1 MSDQQSAKPLVLAGV
16 MPLSAPPT
24 DPALLKPLFQ
34 PLRLTDTLTLKNR
47 IVVAPCTRICA
58 EPGLV
63 PTAAAADYYAAR
75 AAAGLIVTEA
85 TLIARDCQGY
95 RDTPGIYSDAQVRS
109 WRRITERVHTAGG
122 VIFSQLW
129 HVGRLAHPYYTGVP
143 PMGPS
148 AVPTEGICH
157 QVRGVALN
165 YMPMRALDGSEIR
178 RLVATYAEAAQNAMV
193 AGFDGV
199 ELHGGNGYLI
209 DQFLRRITNRRF
221 DRYGGS
227 VADRTRFALDVV
239 DAIAERIGR
248 GRIAIRLSPAAYFGL
263 MEHTPGDEDTLIHLL
278 HGLNERGMAYVHLAL
293 HDDRAAYAYLKGRA
307 SAFLRRHYRGTLIG
321 NGGYAPAEAATAIES
336 GEFDLAAFGRLFIAN
351 PDFVD
356 RLRTGDELRSYER
369 ALLENFR

>member
-1 MSDQQSAKPLVLAGV
+1 MSEQQAAQPLVLAGV
-16 MPLSAPPT
+16 MALSAPAT

-34 PLRLTDTLTLKNR
+34 PLRLTDALTLKNR
-47 IVVAPCTRICA
+47 IVVAPCTRNCA

-85 TLIARDCQGY
+85 TLIAADCQGY
-95 RDTPGIYSDAQVRS
+95 RDTPGVYSEAQIRG
-109 WRRITERVHTAGG
+109 WRRITDRVHAAGG

-129 HVGRLAHPYYTGVP
+129 HVGRLAHPYYTGVS

-165 YMPMRALDGSEIR
+165 YMPMRALSASEIR
-178 RLVATYAEAAQNAMV
+178 RLVATYADAAGNAMA

-227 VADRTRFALDVV
+227 VEDRTRFALEVV
-239 DAIAERIGR
+239 DAIGARIGT
-248 GRIAIRLSPAAYFGL
+248 GRTAMRLSPAAYFGL
-263 MEHTPGDEDTLIHLL
+263 MEHSPGDEDTLIHLL
-278 HGLNERGMAYVHLAL
+278 HGLKDRGLAYVHLAL
-293 HDDRAAYAYLKGRA
+293 HDDHTEYAYLKGRA
-307 SAFLRRHYRGTLIG
+307 SAFLRRHYQGTLIG
-321 NGGYAPAEAATAIES
+321 NGGYAPADAAAAIDH

-351 PDFVD
+351 PDFVE
-356 RLRTGDELRSYER
+356 RLRHGSELRSYER
-369 ALLENFR
+369 ALLELFR

>member
-1 MSDQQSAKPLVLAGV
+1 MSEQQAAKPLVLAGV
-16 MPLSAPPT
+16 MALSAPAT
-24 DPALLKPLFQ
+24 DPALLTPFFQ
-34 PLRLTDTLTLKNR
+34 PLRLTDALTLKNR
-47 IVVAPCTRICA
+47 IVVAPCTRNCA

-63 PTAAAADYYAAR
+63 PTAGAADYYAAR

-95 RDTPGIYSDAQVRS
+95 RDTPGIYSDAQIRG
-109 WRRITERVHTAGG
+109 WRRITDRVHAAGG

-157 QVRGVALN
+157 QVRGVALS
-165 YMPMRALDGSEIR
+165 YMPMRALDASEIR
-178 RLVATYAEAAQNAMV
+178 RLVATYAEAAENAMA
-193 AGFDGV
+193 AGFDGI

-209 DQFLRRITNRRF
+209 DQFLRRITNRRS

-227 VADRTRFALDVV
+227 IEDRARFALEVV
-239 DAIAERIGR
+239 DAVAARIGA

-278 HGLNERGMAYVHLAL
+278 RGLNDRQLAYVHLAL
-293 HDDRAAYAYLKGRA
+293 HDDRTEYAYLEGRA
-307 SAFLRRHYRGTLIG
+307 SAFLRRHYQGTLIG
-321 NGGYAPAEAATAIES
+321 NGGYAPADAAAAIDR

-351 PDFVD
+351 PDFVE

>member
-1 MSDQQSAKPLVLAGV
+1 MSEQQAAKPLVLAGV
-16 MPLSAPPT
+16 MALSAPAT
-24 DPALLKPLFQ
+24 DPALLKSLFQ
-34 PLRLTDTLTLKNR
+34 PLRLTDALTLKNR
-47 IVVAPCTRICA
+47 IVVAPCTRNCA

-95 RDTPGIYSDAQVRS
+95 RDTPGIYSDAQIRG
-109 WRRITERVHTAGG
+109 WRRVTERVHAAGG

-148 AVPTEGICH
+148 AVPTEGACH

-165 YMPMRALDGSEIR
+165 YMPVRALDASEIG
-178 RLVATYAEAAQNAMV
+178 RLVSTYADAAQNAMA

-209 DQFLRRITNRRF
+209 DQFLRQITNRRI
-221 DRYGGS
+221 DRHGGR
-227 VADRTRFALDVV
+227 VEDRARFALEVV
-239 DAIAERIGR
+239 DAIAARIGA
-248 GRIAIRLSPAAYFGL
+248 GRVAMRLSPAAYFGL
-263 MEHTPGDEDTLIHLL
+263 MEHTPGDEDTLLHLL
-278 HGLNERGMAYVHLAL
+278 RGLNQRQLAYVHLAL
-293 HDDRAAYAYLKGRA
+293 HEDRTEYAYLEGRA
-307 SAFLRRHYRGTLIG
+307 SAFLRRHYQGTLIG
-321 NGGYAPAEAATAIES
+321 NGGYAPADAAKAIDNREV
-336 GEFDLAAFGRLFIAN
+336 DLAAFGRLFIAN
-351 PDFVD
+351 PDFVE
-356 RLRTGDELRSYER
+356 RLRIGAELHSYER